1 MKLLL
6 VAGIIGLSIGVAAAK
21 PNAVADLYEQLYPSD
36 HAKRQALELCFLAN
50 RQFNRL
56 DPDEREACYRQRLL
70 LPPLAPVMPAALPP
84 ASAPN
89 ANFVDFW
96 RASGQGRMPLSDVR
110 SQQQNDRYLHPA
122 GR

>member
-56 DPDEREACYRQRLL
+56 DPDEREARQKSTK
-70 LPPLAPVMPAALPP
+70 LALGAPRARAAC
-84 ASAPN
+84 
-89 ANFVDFW
+89 
-96 RASGQGRMPLSDVR
+96 R
-110 SQQQNDRYLHPA
+110 
-122 GR
+122 